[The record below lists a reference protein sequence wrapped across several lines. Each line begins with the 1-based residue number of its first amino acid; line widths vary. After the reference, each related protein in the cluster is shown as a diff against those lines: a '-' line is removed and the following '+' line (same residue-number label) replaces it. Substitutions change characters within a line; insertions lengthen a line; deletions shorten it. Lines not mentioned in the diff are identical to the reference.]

1 MSQHLCRSFL
11 ELSEQTWDR
20 LGAAW
25 QTGLAWSEETNT
37 ESLLLALRRR
47 HPTELKIAA
56 FSKRREAY
64 IGADWEFWIGS
75 NGAWIGMRVQAK
87 RITISNL
94 AFKGLQT
101 YRAKKAPQ
109 PQIDTLISRSRQEH
123 LNPVYCLY
131 TYFAHIPHPIR
142 LFSHCVS
149 GVFSTEYGCMIG
161 HAQALRRIGSEKLP
175 ALWPALFPWHLL
187 VCGCRSGDA
196 AASAA
201 VGIFNVLKASIS
213 GASPESGADVTG
225 IMDDPSPVIFEPQA
239 ELPEHMR
246 FLRDLR
252 YRGEPLELERLE
264 DLVRAKDRGIG
275 GIALIDTARS
285 R

>member
-1 MSQHLCRSFL
+1 MNRRLCRSFL
-11 ELSEQTWDR
+11 QLSEQTWDNME
-20 LGAAW
+20 AAW
-25 QTGLAWSEETNT
+25 RTGLAWSEETNT
-37 ESLLLALRRR
+37 ESLLLALCRL
-47 HPTELKIAA
+47 HPTEVKIAA
-56 FSKRREAY
+56 FSKKQEAY
-64 IGADWEFWIGS
+64 IGADWEFWIGT

-109 PQIDTLISRSRQEH
+109 TQIDTLISRSRNDR

-131 TYFAHIPHPIR
+131 TCIPHISGPISF
-142 LFSHCVS
+142 FSHCVS
-149 GVFSTEYGCMIG
+149 GVFSTEYGCTIG

-175 ALWPALFPWHLL
+175 ALWPALFPWHVL

-201 VGIFNVLKASIS
+201 AGIFNFLSASLS
-213 GASPESGADVTG
+213 GASPKSGAGVTG
-225 IMDDPSPVIFEPQA
+225 IIDDSSPVIFEPQA
-239 ELPEHMR
+239 ELPQHMR
-246 FLRDLR
+246 FLRDLP
-252 YRGEPLELERLE
+252 YREEPLELERLE
-264 DLVRAKDRGIG
+264 ELVRAKDRGIG
-275 GIALIDTARS
+275 GIALIDTERS